1 MPIQIDGNSQTAQE
15 QNVLDTLTREAGSFA
30 QQARRVTDQ
39 ISEFLRVHKA
49 SGMGPEIG
57 AASASEYV
65 TAASNSVTV
74 EMYRKMLKAACSYSV
89 VVGEM
94 AQSEAD
100 TLLQEAYGDD
110 TETTVPADQISD
122 LTDQWV

>member
-1 MPIQIDGNSQTAQE
+1 MPIQIDGSSQTAQE

-30 QQARRVTDQ
+30 SQARRVTDQ

-57 AASASEYV
+57 AAPGAEYV
-65 TAASNSVTV
+65 TASSNSVPV
-74 EMYRKMLKAACSYSV
+74 ELYRKMLKAACSYSV

-94 AQSEAD
+94 TQSEAD
-100 TLLQEAYGDD
+100 TLLQEAYGNSS
-110 TETTVPADQISD
+110 ETTVSADQISA

>member
-1 MPIQIDGNSQTAQE
+1 MPIQIDGGSQTAQE

-30 QQARRVTDQ
+30 DQARRVTDQ

-57 AASASEYV
+57 AASGSEYV
-65 TAASNSVTV
+65 TASSNSVPAAL
-74 EMYRKMLKAACSYSV
+74 YRKMLKAACSYSV

-94 AQSEAD
+94 TQSEAD
-100 TLLQEAYGDD
+100 TLLQEAYGND
-110 TETTVPADQISD
+110 TETTVTADKISD